1 MALSPEGRET
11 IRDMSNDNH
20 DHRNVNPY
28 AALYGSG
35 SNVSLPNGLPLNM
48 SNNALA
54 LPMTNAW
61 PVVDHEAKALY
72 DRQIQAM
79 QAQLDAFKSTVD
91 NGYSHYT
98 ALEKMVESGERA
110 K

>member
-1 MALSPEGRET
+1 
-11 IRDMSNDNH
+11 MSNDNH